1 MLLQHTFVSNNTKE
15 LEQATNSFSEFYAHF
30 GAWFK
35 NERPVDQARIK
46 ALSKEEIE
54 LMDMYSPSILKK
66 NLAIGSVDEIKDL
79 IKKYQDLGYDEFAY
93 WVDSGM
99 DVSLKKASL
108 KKFINEVMPEFI

>member
-1 MLLQHTFVSNNTKE
+1 
-15 LEQATNSFSEFYAHF
+15 
-30 GAWFK
+30 
-35 NERPVDQARIK
+35 
-46 ALSKEEIE
+46 
-54 LMDMYSPSILKK
+54 MDMYSPSILKK